1 LTPICIKSFVGWG
14 DINVGLVAVGVQ
26 EQAED
31 ILVLPLLQ
39 NCLTLMTFPFPV
51 IISPPK
57 QCNSFYCLGHFKNV
71 YDDDDDDEQPRP
83 LTVLDRLEKL
93 VDAVAPGELGRV
105 SDGAGADEPEEHAE
119 RVDVDAAVVL
129 RRQQFRRHVQRRAHH
144 AAGHHRRRLAETE
157 VRQLAA
163 VVKVQLSTTTDN
175 RSATVTDATFFW
187 KIYSIS
193 IAAFPKQ

>member
-1 LTPICIKSFVGWG
+1 
-14 DINVGLVAVGVQ
+14 
-26 EQAED
+26 
-31 ILVLPLLQ
+31 
-39 NCLTLMTFPFPV
+39 MTFPFPV

-71 YDDDDDDEQPRP
+71 YDDDDDDEQPRL

-129 RRQQFRRHVQRRAHH
+129 CRQQFRRHVQRRAHH

-163 VVKVQLSTTTDN
+163 VVKVQLSTTTTNNDCYRHRCDLLLEDIQYFDSRFLQN
-175 RSATVTDATFFW
+175 SDCLLYTSPSPRD
-187 KIYSIS
+187 
-193 IAAFPKQ
+193 